1 VAEAEATSREEGA
14 MQTNSLTL
22 GETRMLIR
30 ALDCLAKEVRA
41 SKDEPKGV
49 DKALGEVA
57 ALKGKLEAGE
67 YCEAGSEEI
76 CASTRLGVFW

>member
-1 VAEAEATSREEGA
+1 

-41 SKDEPKGV
+41 SSEEPQKRE
-49 DKALGEVA
+49 KALGEVA
-57 ALKGKLEAGE
+57 ALKGKIEAGD